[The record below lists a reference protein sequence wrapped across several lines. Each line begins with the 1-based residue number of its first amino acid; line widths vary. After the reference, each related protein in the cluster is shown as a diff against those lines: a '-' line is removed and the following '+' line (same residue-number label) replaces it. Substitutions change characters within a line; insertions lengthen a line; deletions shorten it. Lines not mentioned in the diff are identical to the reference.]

1 MKLAEAM
8 AQLEAAGTAQN
19 RKTYVNH
26 GVQGDQFG
34 VSFAALDRLAKQIKR
49 DHGLAVELWATGN
62 QDARLLATRI
72 ADPAALS
79 SADLD
84 AWARDL
90 DNYIVTDAF
99 SGLVARSPLARP
111 KMESW
116 TGDEDEWIGAAG
128 WNIMAHLALNDET
141 LPDAYFLPYL
151 DVIDARNSRAQEP
164 RALLDE
170 QRAHRHRLAQ
180 PGAGDFRALQRG
192 SGGRCGCR
200 SPEDRLQ
207 DPRRIEL
214 HPEGLGSPRETCGQR
229 RRVTRQSP
237 ASCRLSS
244 VTRFL
249 GFAGNRVSAL

>member
-8 AQLEAAGTAQN
+8 AQLEAAGTEQN

-34 VSFAALDRLAKQIKR
+34 VSIAALDKLAKQIKR

-72 ADPAALS
+72 ADPAALN

-111 KMESW
+111 KMETW
-116 TGDEDEWIGAAG
+116 IGDEDEWIGAAG

-151 DVIDARNSRAQEP
+151 DVIEREIHGRKNRVRYSMNNALIAIGLRN
-164 RALLDE
+164 RALETSALSSAGRVGVVNVDHLKTGCKTPDASSYILKAWDR
-170 QRAHRHRLAQ
+170 RAK
-180 PGAGDFRALQRG
+180 RA
-192 SGGRCGCR
+192 
-200 SPEDRLQ
+200 
-207 DPRRIEL
+207 
-214 HPEGLGSPRETCGQR
+214 
-229 RRVTRQSP
+229 VTR
-237 ASCRLSS
+237 RK
-244 VTRFL
+244 
-249 GFAGNRVSAL
+249 